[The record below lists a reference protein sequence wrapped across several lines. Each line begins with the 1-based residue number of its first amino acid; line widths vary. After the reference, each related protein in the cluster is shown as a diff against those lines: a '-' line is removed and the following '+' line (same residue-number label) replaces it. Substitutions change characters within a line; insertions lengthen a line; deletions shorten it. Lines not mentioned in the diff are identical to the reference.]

1 MASVEED
8 YSRYS
13 VYDDQG
19 TEASFA
25 VQSKTASG
33 SLSLA
38 DANLDGVNNNNNNNN
53 NNNHAKHHHQK
64 YDREYYEDLAFALT
78 SPAGLGALTW
88 LMVSFLAVLYGSS
101 IIVCFSFCFPL
112 IMVPYIINE
121 QMSIQLLPCKFTI
134 YKTSDM
140 I

>member
-38 DANLDGVNNNNNNNN
+38 DANLDGVNNN

-134 YKTSDM
+134 YRTSDM

>member
-38 DANLDGVNNNNNNNN
+38 DANLDGVSNNN

-88 LMVSFLAVLYGSS
+88 LIVSFLAVLYGSS

-134 YKTSDM
+134 YRTSDM

>member
-8 YSRYS
+8 YSGYS

-33 SLSLA
+33 SLSLT

-53 NNNHAKHHHQK
+53 NQTKHYHQK
-64 YDREYYEDLAFALT
+64 YDYEYYGNLVFALT
-78 SPAGLGALTW
+78 SLAGLGALTW
-88 LMVSFLAVLYGSS
+88 LMVSFLSVLYGSS

-112 IMVPYIINE
+112 IMVPYIVNE
-121 QMSIQLLPCKFTI
+121 QMSIQLLPCKFI
-134 YKTSDM
+134 IFRTSDM
-140 I
+140 V

>member
-38 DANLDGVNNNNNNNN
+38 DANLDGVNNNNSNQT
-53 NNNHAKHHHQK
+53 KHHHQK
-64 YDREYYEDLAFALT
+64 YDYEYYENLAFALT
-78 SPAGLGALTW
+78 SPAGLVALTW
-88 LMVSFLAVLYGSS
+88 LTVSFLAVLYGSS

-121 QMSIQLLPCKFTI
+121 QMSIQLQPCKFII
-134 YKTSDM
+134 YRTSGM
-140 I
+140 VWQL

>member
-13 VYDDQG
+13 AYDDQG

-38 DANLDGVNNNNNNNN
+38 DANLDGVSNNN

-88 LMVSFLAVLYGSS
+88 LIVSFLAVLYGSS

-134 YKTSDM
+134 YRTADM

>member
-13 VYDDQG
+13 DYDDQG

-25 VQSKTASG
+25 VQSKTGSG

-38 DANLDGVNNNNNNNN
+38 DANLDGVNNNSNNNQT
-53 NNNHAKHHHQK
+53 KHHHQK
-64 YDREYYEDLAFALT
+64 YDYEYYENLAFALT

-121 QMSIQLLPCKFTI
+121 QMSIQLLPCKFIII
-134 YKTSDM
+134 YRTSDM
-140 I
+140 V